1 MALTRELTACL
12 ATRCAA
18 AGPGVQKF
26 ISFLFRMHFLAY
38 GHAVL
43 VVTPHESIS
52 LLPLPLEP
60 PLQSKKCIISCECLS
75 LEVGADKS
83 ANLSNPLDCGAIL
96 LLCRSYRARIGGS
109 HSNEGASHRTA
120 I

>member
-26 ISFLFRMHFLAY
+26 TSFLLRLHFLAC
-38 GHAVL
+38 GHTVL
-43 VVTPHESIS
+43 VVTPRESIS

-83 ANLSNPLDCGAIL
+83 ANSANPLEAGL
-96 LLCRSYRARIGGS
+96 RQSV
-109 HSNEGASHRTA
+109 
-120 I
+120 